1 MTIPLVAFVDFS
13 KQAEVDKMAK
23 SIKNA
28 LHKGLAENNPFG
40 PQGNT
45 TVEVMITKKNMR
57 KRRDA
62 GKFH

>member
-1 MTIPLVAFVDFS
+1 MTIPMAEPVDFS
-13 KQAEVDKMAK
+13 NQAEVDKAAK
-23 SIKNA
+23 LIKDA
-28 LHKGLAENNPFG
+28 LHKGLAKDNPFG
-40 PQGNT
+40 SQGNT